1 MMSQNPKPGRP
12 FSVLDVQRGGRKHP
26 LAIISE
32 LHLTIYWG
40 FNKSMS
46 KLNSNYSILYTFDPD
61 DSQIKL
67 DGPQNR
73 FYIQTSLLY
82 TNERRQR
89 LIRVHN
95 YALKITDQ
103 LKEVYNNINYQA
115 LLATVMRQ
123 NIAQFS
129 SLKPFVDIQ
138 IDITNTMKKI
148 FAGIAH
154 HSSHKVQEDLL
165 PYLALGFLGILKNI
179 VFQAQYINNCR
190 LISCKQ

>member
-1 MMSQNPKPGRP
+1 MSK
-12 FSVLDVQRGGRKHP
+12 
-26 LAIISE
+26 IIS
-32 LHLTIYWG
+32 
-40 FNKSMS
+40 
-46 KLNSNYSILYTFDPD
+46 NYTILYIFEPD
-61 DSQIKL
+61 DSTIQV
-67 DGPQNR
+67 DGSQSR

-123 NIAQFS
+123 NMSQFS
-129 SLKPFVDIQ
+129 SLRPFVDIK

-154 HSSHKVQEDLL
+154 HSSHKVQ
-165 PYLALGFLGILKNI
+165 
-179 VFQAQYINNCR
+179 
-190 LISCKQ
+190 

>member
-1 MMSQNPKPGRP
+1 
-12 FSVLDVQRGGRKHP
+12 
-26 LAIISE
+26 
-32 LHLTIYWG
+32 
-40 FNKSMS
+40 MS
-46 KLNSNYSILYTFDPD
+46 KLNSNYSILYTFDPE
-61 DSQIKL
+61 DSKLQL

-95 YALKITDQ
+95 YAIRITDQ
-103 LKEVYNNINYQA
+103 LKDVYNAINYQVV
-115 LLATVMRQ
+115 LATVMRQ
-123 NIAQFS
+123 NMAQYC
-129 SLKPFVDIQ
+129 SLRPFVDIQ

-154 HSSHKVQEDLL
+154 QSSHKIQEEIL

-179 VFQAQYINNCR
+179 VFQAQYINNCK
-190 LISCKQ
+190 LISH